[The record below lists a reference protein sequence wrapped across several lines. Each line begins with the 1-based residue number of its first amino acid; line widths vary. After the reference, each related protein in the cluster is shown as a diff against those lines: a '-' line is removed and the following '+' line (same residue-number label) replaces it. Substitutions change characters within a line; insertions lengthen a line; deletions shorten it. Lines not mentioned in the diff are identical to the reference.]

1 MRQKYFFSL
10 GDGGFHRIAYTE
22 WGDHD
27 NPHVVVCV
35 HGLARNSRDF
45 DFLAEALAADR
56 RVVCMD
62 VVGRGDSDWLE
73 NKSEYSFSTYLAD
86 AAAMLA
92 GVTAPAAGTWLERLR
107 GGPPPPMIDWVG
119 TSMGG
124 LIGMFLAAKRNAPI
138 RRLVLNDVGAFI
150 PWGALIRMK
159 GSITRGLRFSNLEEV
174 EAYIRKVCASFGPL
188 TDEQWKQ
195 LADHSVAQ
203 EEKGDYVLRYDPAI
217 GEGYHGN
224 IDSEMPIGPNV
235 LRGVDLWNIWG
246 RLKCPTLVLRGAKSE
261 VDRKS
266 TRLNSSHSQ
275 ISYAVFCL
283 KKKNKCEASV
293 HTAPRHPVPAWR
305 NDHLRRTRNHPRLHR
320 PPTADP
326 RIGTL
331 QYTAQHPSAKFTT
344 P

>member
-45 DFLAEALAADR
+45 DFLAEALASDC

-62 VVGRGDSDWLE
+62 VVGRGDSDWLD
-73 NKSEYSFSTYLAD
+73 NKSEYAFSTYLAD

-92 GVTAPAAGTWLERLR
+92 RVTAPAAGTWLERLR

-159 GSITRGLRFSNLEEV
+159 GSITRGMRFSNLEEV
-174 EAYIRKVCASFGPL
+174 EAYIRKVCDSFGPL
-188 TDEQWKQ
+188 TDEQWKY
-195 LADHSVAQ
+195 LATHSVAQ

-261 VDRKS
+261 VLPAS
-266 TRLNSSHSQ
+266 T
-275 ISYAVFCL
+275 L
-283 KKKNKCEASV
+283 KEMRERRPDTV
-293 HTAPRHPVPAWR
+293 TVEFEGVGHVPA
-305 NDHLRRTRNHPRLHR
+305 LMS
-320 PPTADP
+320 ADQIAP
-326 RIGTL
+326 VRQFLL
-331 QYTAQHPSAKFTT
+331 QQ
-344 P
+344 

>member
-45 DFLAEALAADR
+45 DFLAEALASDC

-92 GVTAPAAGTWLERLR
+92 RVTAPAAGSWLERLR

-195 LADHSVAQ
+195 LAVHSVAQ

-246 RLKCPTLVLRGAKSE
+246 RLKCPTLVLRRAEGGLPS
-261 VDRKS
+261 DGCPGRG
-266 TRLNSSHSQ
+266 TRARPESPSR
-275 ISYAVFCL
+275 F
-283 KKKNKCEASV
+283 
-293 HTAPRHPVPAWR
+293 WR
-305 NDHLRRTRNHPRLHR
+305 AQPRLPR
-320 PPTADP
+320 ATA
-326 RIGTL
+326 
-331 QYTAQHPSAKFTT
+331 A
-344 P
+344 